1 MVFPNGATRQ
11 AVSAEMKTRLSRQQ
25 TNHSRWAWLSAWLL
39 SVGVLQAAVAPAA
52 PEVDIRRDFTVAAIE
67 RVTPSVVNIRTSK
80 LVQRNT
86 PEDEFRRRFFGWK
99 SNAPAEE
106 EINSIGSGVIIE
118 ATDEEGY
125 ILTNLH
131 VLRQAQR
138 VQVQL
143 WDGREYEAEPLLWT
157 SQKDLALL
165 KIIRKPGDKP
175 FKPVTMAQDDDLLLG
190 ETVIA
195 MGNPF
200 GLGSAVTRGILSSK
214 NRRSTPGNTSLNFQD
229 WLQTDADINPGNSG
243 GPLINLRGELIGINV
258 AVYSQEEGKG
268 TGFAIPVKQISSALS
283 DFFTLEWTAKLWL
296 GARFLGA
303 PHPLTVR
310 EVQPNSPA
318 DRAGLRVG
326 QEVIEVNSKPVRG
339 LAGFNQLVATSANRK
354 AAITVLENGGRRL
367 LNVELVPMTD
377 LNRELFVQ
385 RLGLITAP
393 LTEQQATNAD
403 LPAGLMVNDVE
414 KNSPAANA
422 KLEAGMIVFEV
433 DGRPVG
439 DLVNVS
445 NVLGNKK
452 RGESVRLT
460 VKVANR
466 YSSGFVRWLTGQV
479 DVPVR

>member
-1 MVFPNGATRQ
+1 
-11 AVSAEMKTRLSRQQ
+11 MKTRLSRRGLPKD
-25 TNHSRWAWLSAWLL
+25 RWTWLGAWLL
-39 SVGVLQAAVAPAA
+39 SVGMLHAAVA
-52 PEVDIRRDFTVAAIE
+52 PEVDIRRDATVAAIE
-67 RVTPSVVNIRTSK
+67 RVMPSVVNIRTSK
-80 LVQRNT
+80 LVRRNT
-86 PEDEFRRRFFGWK
+86 PDEDFARRFFGWNIGG
-99 SNAPAEE
+99 SGQPEE
-106 EINSIGSGVIIE
+106 QINSIGSGVIIE
-118 ATDEEGY
+118 ATDDEGY

-175 FKPVTMAQDDDLLLG
+175 FKPVMMAQDDDLLLG

-214 NRRSTPGNTSLNFQD
+214 NRRSSPGNTSLNFQD

-243 GPLINLRGELIGINV
+243 GPLINVRGELIGINV
-258 AVYSQEEGKG
+258 AVYNQEEGKG

-318 DRAGLRVG
+318 DRAGLRIG
-326 QEVIEVNSKPVRG
+326 QEVVEVNGKPVQS
-339 LAGFNQLVATSANRK
+339 LASFNKLMASKADRK
-354 AAITVLENGGRRL
+354 AVITVMENGNRRV
-367 LNVELVPMTD
+367 LNVELIPMMD
-377 LNRELFVQ
+377 LNRELFAQ
-385 RLGLITAP
+385 RLGLITSP

-403 LPAGLMVNDVE
+403 LTAGLLVSEVE

-422 KLEAGMIVFEV
+422 RLEAGMIISEV
-433 DGRPVG
+433 DGRAVG

-452 RGESVRLT
+452 RGDSVRLT

-466 YSSGFVRWLTGQV
+466 YGGGVVRLLTGQV

>member
-1 MVFPNGATRQ
+1 MDSNYWV
-11 AVSAEMKTRLSRQQ
+11 
-25 TNHSRWAWLSAWLL
+25 WLSALL
-39 SVGVLQAAVAPAA
+39 ISVGGLRAALAPAA
-52 PEVDIRRDFTVAAIE
+52 PEVDIRRDATVAAIE
-67 RVTPSVVNIRTSK
+67 RVTPSVVNIRTAK

-86 PEDEFRRRFFGWK
+86 LEDEIRRRYFGWK

-106 EINSIGSGVIIE
+106 EINNIGSGVIID
-118 ATDEEGY
+118 ATEDEGY
-125 ILTNLH
+125 ILTNFH
-131 VLRQAQR
+131 VLQQAQR

-143 WDGREYEAEPLLWT
+143 WDGREYEAEPLLKT
-157 SQKDLALL
+157 SLKDLALL
-165 KIIRKPGDKP
+165 KIVRKPGDKP
-175 FKPVTMAQDDDLLLG
+175 FIPVTMAQDDDLLLG

-214 NRRSTPGNTSLNFQD
+214 NRRSSPGNTVLNYQD

-258 AVYSQEEGKG
+258 AVYNQDEGKG

-283 DFFTLEWTAKLWL
+283 DFFTLEWKAKLWL

-318 DRAGLRVG
+318 YRAGLRIG
-326 QEVIEVNSKPVRG
+326 QEVVEVNGQPVRS
-339 LAGFNQLVATSANRK
+339 LAGFNHLAASNANRK
-354 AAITVLENGGRRL
+354 AAITVIENGSRRV
-367 LNVELVPMTD
+367 LNVELVPMAE
-377 LNRELFVQ
+377 LNRELFAQ

-393 LTEQQATNAD
+393 LTDQQATS
-403 LPAGLMVNDVE
+403 AGLAAGLLVNEVE

-422 KLEAGMIVFEV
+422 KLEAGMIITEADGVAV
-433 DGRPVG
+433 D
-439 DLVNVS
+439 DLVNIS
-445 NVLGNKK
+445 NVLGNRK

-466 YSSGFVRWLTGQV
+466 YQGGLVRLLTGQV

>member
-1 MVFPNGATRQ
+1 MVKGWWGWLA
-11 AVSAEMKTRLSRQQ
+11 
-25 TNHSRWAWLSAWLL
+25 AWLV
-39 SVGVLQAAVAPAA
+39 SVGVLQAAVAP
-52 PEVDIRRDFTVAAIE
+52 EVDIRRDATVVAIE
-67 RVTPSVVNIRTSK
+67 KVTPSVVNIRTSK

-86 PEDEFRRRFFGWK
+86 PEEEFLRRYFGRNV
-99 SNAPAEE
+99 SGSGPAEE
-106 EINSIGSGVIIE
+106 QINSIGSGVIVE

-125 ILTNLH
+125 ILTNFH

-143 WDGREYEAEPLLWT
+143 WDGREYEAEPLLST
-157 SQKDLALL
+157 SLKDLALL

-175 FKPVTMAQDDDLLLG
+175 FRPVTMAQDDDLLLG

-200 GLGSAVTRGILSSK
+200 GLGGSVSRGILSSK
-214 NRRSTPGNTSLNFQD
+214 NRRSDNGVRRLDYAD

-243 GPLINLRGELIGINV
+243 GALINIRGELIGINV
-258 AVYSQEEGKG
+258 AVYNETEGKG

-296 GARFLGA
+296 GARFIGA
-303 PHPLTVR
+303 PYPLTVR
-310 EVQPNSPA
+310 EVQTNSPA
-318 DRAGLRVG
+318 YRAGLRAG
-326 QEVIEVNSKPVRG
+326 QEVVEVNGKAVNS
-339 LAGFNQLVATSANRK
+339 LARFTQLVAASPERR
-354 AAITVLENGGRRL
+354 AAITVSENGGRRV
-367 LNVELVPMTD
+367 LNAELMPMAD
-377 LNRELFVQ
+377 LNRELFAQ
-385 RLGLITAP
+385 RLGLVTAP

-403 LPAGLMVNDVE
+403 LAAGLVVNDVE

-422 KLEAGMIVFEV
+422 KLESGMILAAA
-433 DGRPVG
+433 DGVAIS

-452 RGESVRLT
+452 RGESVRLA

-466 YSSGFVRWLTGQV
+466 NPNGFVRWLTGQV